1 MPDTAPILGIDF
13 GTCQCSVAWFNPR
26 SGQAELLRN
35 AEGYEK
41 TPSVVFYDKD
51 QGEVL
56 VGSAAEFM
64 LDDEQTSRD
73 VKVGIKHDIGKDVLI
88 HLGGKDRRPTEIAAD
103 ILRKLKRDAEQLH
116 FKMPVTAAVV
126 AHPAAFD
133 ATERE
138 RLAEAA
144 TLAGFERVLLL
155 SEPEAAAIAVTKAGV
170 KVGNNLVV
178 YDLGAGT
185 FDLTVLLQ
193 TGDGNYRL
201 PIGSRGQRCGGDDFD
216 RALYDYCD
224 GVARQQHGRGVAEDG
239 QVDPQFLRTCR
250 QRKENL
256 SLSSRH
262 WVDFSSVLRGEP
274 PIVFKHRVERAK
286 FEELI
291 RPLIE
296 ATVRATVDLVED
308 AERTG
313 YKPDSILLI
322 GGSSRI
328 PLVVTQLKAALPI
341 EPVQWQQQDVAVA
354 LGAAIFGD
362 TKLAMEGGRGAPVS
376 PEPKAAV
383 EPPLVTE
390 LDLQFHRAVIDAQ
403 AKQIA
408 VHAEAMIGL
417 SDGSSQPGVSVS
429 FFVNGKPCIEVP
441 SDEFGRAVLQT
452 GLPPELFVAGVN
464 NIAARVKG
472 SGKTAKASFPL
483 LKSSSVSRLG
493 YRREKWRTGSDYN
506 DRRDVDY
513 EESIELEVRLA
524 ANDFTAVSGIQCGVL
539 LKGDDTDS
547 ISRSLVTD
555 AEGLGRVRVTRN
567 YESEEV
573 WICTSWL
580 GRGEK
585 GAELNKI
592 REAYVTLIGFP
603 ESFCLH
609 KHREKKKVHD

>member
-1 MPDTAPILGIDF
+1 MADTTRILGIDF

-51 QGEVL
+51 KGDVL

-64 LDDEQTSRD
+64 LDDEETSRD

-216 RALYDYCD
+216 RALYEYCD
-224 GVARQQHGRGVAEDG
+224 GVARQQHGRGVAADS
-239 QVDPQFLRTCR
+239 QLDPQFMRACR

-256 SLSSRH
+256 SLSSRS
-262 WVDFSSVLRGEP
+262 WVDFSSVLRGDP
-274 PIVFKHRVERAK
+274 PVVFKHRVERAK

-296 ATVRATVDLVED
+296 ATVRATVDLVEE

-354 LGAAIFGD
+354 LGAAIYGD
-362 TKLAMEGGRGAPVS
+362 TKLAMEGGGSKSVAP
-376 PEPKAAV
+376 PPKPAV
-383 EPPLVTE
+383 EAPLVTD
-390 LDLQFHRAVIDAQ
+390 LDLKVHQAAIDAE
-403 AKQIA
+403 AKKIFI
-408 VHAEAMIGL
+408 HAEAMIGL
-417 SDGSSQPGVSVS
+417 SDGSSQPDVPVH
-429 FFVNGKPCIEVP
+429 FFVNGKPCIELAT
-441 SDEFGRAVLQT
+441 DDFGRAVLQT
-452 GLPPELFVAGVN
+452 GLPPELFVVGTNELAVK
-464 NIAARVKG
+464 VKG
-472 SGKTAKASFPL
+472 SAKTAKAPVTL
-483 LKSSSVSRLG
+483 LAGSSIWSPVCDREELRDRDYGSYAKTY
-493 YRREKWRTGSDYN
+493 YRETME
-506 DRRDVDY
+506 V
-513 EESIELEVRLA
+513 ELRLA
-524 ANDFTAVSGIQCGVL
+524 PIDFVQVGSVQMVMSFR
-539 LKGDDTDS
+539 GDNVPSAQS
-547 ISRSLVTD
+547 IVTD
-555 AEGLGRVRVTRN
+555 ANGAAKVKLTN
-567 YESEEV
+567 DYFYV
-573 WICTSWL
+573 WYQQETSYRKNGDQGKL
-580 GRGEK
+580 HVNEILV
-585 GAELNKI
+585 AL
-592 REAYVTLIGFP
+592 TGFP
-603 ESFCLH
+603 ESF
-609 KHREKKKVHD
+609 RMQR